1 MSAGEWCWYVGQ
13 KNVNR
18 QRFVYAMDMG
28 YGSSLVFE
36 NLGKMGLDVR
46 VTNPGDMPDDQ
57 FTGGGMVIDNLK
69 LFELFGQDETSATAV
84 GQRIRITMNFQILAE
99 DFDPDTVNWNMK
111 RDEVGRFVAGTAPS
125 LFDDLIALYKALQ
138 PSGENVFF
146 TAETNDVDDL
156 LNNLIDGRGILPI
169 PSDLSVFKV
178 RPEEEESIFFGKV
191 AWVGGIC
198 HTDCMQLRAPAHYTI
213 LGLVLLVAG
222 MGAGLGYGLSRTH
235 TNPGMA
241 KAHPQENG
249 NAFFDLDDPICA
261 PDFPIRARAL

>member
-1 MSAGEWCWYVGQ
+1 
-13 KNVNR
+13 
-18 QRFVYAMDMG
+18 
-28 YGSSLVFE
+28 
-36 NLGKMGLDVR
+36 
-46 VTNPGDMPDDQ
+46 
-57 FTGGGMVIDNLK
+57 
-69 LFELFGQDETSATAV
+69 
-84 GQRIRITMNFQILAE
+84 MNFQILAE

-241 KAHPQENG
+241 RAHPQENG
-249 NAFFDLDDPICA
+249 NAFFDLDDPILHLTSQFV
-261 PDFPIRARAL
+261 PVPFSTKIRAYGGPNSREDRGIDGILTATAVSHNLPPPVKPATLPP